1 MDFRRLRYF
10 VAVAEERSFTRAA
23 ERLHTSQPSLSE
35 QIRNL
40 EDSLGFT
47 LLTRNP
53 RKVELTTVGAAFL
66 DEARQVLRQVEYA
79 VARTRSAAE
88 KTRESLSIGF
98 VPSAEVQIFP
108 VVLPALR
115 LQYPRVQVVLKSLTP
130 PEQLAALTNG
140 DIDIA
145 FTRPPLASG
154 KIFSEIILSDPLRV
168 FMHNRHVLARSAK
181 IQPKRLHLLPQIG
194 TDASFS
200 GALSELTEA
209 YLHRHGV
216 QAGEIQASSN
226 ILMSMN
232 LVAGCFGYAL
242 LPAYAETFTP
252 RTVVSRPLVGTA
264 PTIDLI
270 MACANDENARS
281 PVLLTLMALVR
292 DAMARPDG

>member
-1 MDFRRLRYF
+1 MNFRRLRCF
-10 VAVAEERSFTRAA
+10 VAVAEELSFTRAA

-40 EDSLGFT
+40 EDALGLT
-47 LLTRNP
+47 LLTRSP
-53 RKVELTTVGAAFL
+53 RKVELTAVGVVFL
-66 DEARQVLRQVEYA
+66 EEARQVLRQVEYA

-88 KTRESLSIGF
+88 KARESLSIGF

-108 VVLPALR
+108 AVLPALR
-115 LQYPRVQVVLKSLTP
+115 LQFPRVQVVLKSLTP
-130 PEQLAALTNG
+130 PEQLAALNSG
-140 DIDIA
+140 EIDIA
-145 FTRPPLASG
+145 FTRPPLNAN
-154 KIFSEIILSDPLRV
+154 KIFSEVILSDPLRV
-168 FMHNRHVLARSAK
+168 FMQNRHALARSAR
-181 IQPKRLHLLPQIG
+181 IAPKRLHLLPQIG

-209 YLHRHGV
+209 YLQDHGV

-232 LVAGCFGYAL
+232 LVAGGFGYAL

-252 RTVVSRPLVGTA
+252 KNVVSRALLGAA

-270 MACANDENARS
+270 MACAKEEAARS

-292 DAMARPDG
+292 DSMEATSP